1 MSFPEAEMLLKDPTR
16 LLQLLY
22 SKYGYIDEDVEQLYI
37 NQILY
42 NKKSH
47 YDTLYK
53 EYQYNDILEEF
64 LRRFYTSNEAIP
76 RIPKLANYYKN
87 YHLFFCKPVLR
98 DWRVHLMM
106 SKYGDNKAEVFYK
119 DNYGAD
125 TEMRNELE
133 QNIESSLSEES
144 LRVNNGKVSNN
155 NNKTIFDKVTRKFID
170 NTNNAYKHKANDN
183 KHKQMKCNQVNNN
196 NNNSITL
203 NLINDSKLNQTYG
216 LISKRSNNNSFL
228 DLMHSLNICNKIP
241 SSMRN
246 SLQNKN
252 NANRSN
258 SINNHL
264 KQKVIKKNATNVNA
278 NTIKQTG
285 NDMNNANNVN
295 NKNTFNPNIKMNFNN
310 TANKTKF
317 AEFKQNNPM
326 NNNNNTTHSKKN
338 SHINASS
345 NTHYNIIPSSHHKNK
360 SYQQNSIGACNS
372 INNLF
377 HYKSSRLTR
386 NNTKQLGYN
395 LSLKKSNPISNLH
408 SLSNNHNNNNSK
420 GRNTKLNLIKSPQ
433 HSSVTTYYN
442 MIFNMTHST
451 QTQKMKNDM
460 KHNTKTFVVQKSQR
474 SSSYKG
480 NTNNNSIENKNSR
493 NKRMFSQN
501 ASKTSTQSIK
511 TFNKTRNI
519 FTRSVENQKTKVS
532 GLNKVSNNQRQ
543 INAVIGLL
551 NKQNGYDDKKNT
563 FNQHFHFLHNKQQH
577 VNNNNNTKVQELK
590 NKLNHK
596 GSNNNTK
603 GKIMFQTLNGF
614 NIGLNRKL
622 RAVQSKNKKV

>member
-64 LRRFYTSNEAIP
+64 LRRFYTTNEATP

-133 QNIESSLSEES
+133 QNIESSLSEAS
-144 LRVNNGKVSNN
+144 LRGNNGKV
-155 NNKTIFDKVTRKFID
+155 NKTIFDKVTRKFID
-170 NTNNAYKHKANDN
+170 NNNNNNVYKHKVNDN
-183 KHKQMKCNQVNNN
+183 KQKQMKCNQVN

-246 SLQNKN
+246 SLPNKN
-252 NANRSN
+252 KANRSN

-264 KQKVIKKNATNVNA
+264 KQKVIKKNTTNTNVN
-278 NTIKQTG
+278 TTKQTG

-295 NKNTFNPNIKMNFNN
+295 NKNTFNPPIKMNFNN
-310 TANKTKF
+310 IANKTKF

-326 NNNNNTTHSKKN
+326 NNNNNNNTTHSKKN

-345 NTHYNIIPSSHHKNK
+345 NTHYNIISSSHHKNK

-408 SLSNNHNNNNSK
+408 SLSNNNNNNSK

-442 MIFNMTHST
+442 MIFNMTHNT
-451 QTQKMKNDM
+451 QTQKMKSDM

-519 FTRSVENQKTKVS
+519 FTRSVENQKTKVN
-532 GLNKVSNNQRQ
+532 GVNKISNNQRQ

-563 FNQHFHFLHNKQQH
+563 FNQHFHFLHNKQQY

-596 GSNNNTK
+596 STNNNNTK

-614 NIGLNRKL
+614 NIGLNRRLK
-622 RAVQSKNKKV
+622 AGQSKNKKI

>member
-64 LRRFYTSNEAIP
+64 LRRFYTTNEATP

-125 TEMRNELE
+125 TEMRNEFE
-133 QNIESSLSEES
+133 QNIESSLSEAS
-144 LRVNNGKVSNN
+144 LRGNNGKV
-155 NNKTIFDKVTRKFID
+155 NKTIFDKVTRKFID
-170 NTNNAYKHKANDN
+170 NNNNNVYKHKVNDN
-183 KHKQMKCNQVNNN
+183 KQKQMKCNQVN

-246 SLQNKN
+246 SLPNKN
-252 NANRSN
+252 KANRSN

-264 KQKVIKKNATNVNA
+264 KQKVIKKNTTNTNVN
-278 NTIKQTG
+278 TTKQTG
-285 NDMNNANNVN
+285 NDMNNANVN
-295 NKNTFNPNIKMNFNN
+295 NKNTFNPPIKMNFNN
-310 TANKTKF
+310 IANKTKF

-326 NNNNNTTHSKKN
+326 NNNNNNTTHSKKN

-345 NTHYNIIPSSHHKNK
+345 NTHYNIISSSHHKNK

-408 SLSNNHNNNNSK
+408 SLSNNNNNNSK

-442 MIFNMTHST
+442 MIFNMTHNT
-451 QTQKMKNDM
+451 QTQKMKSDM

-532 GLNKVSNNQRQ
+532 GVNKISNNQRQ

-563 FNQHFHFLHNKQQH
+563 FNHHFHFLHNNQQY

-596 GSNNNTK
+596 STNNNNTK

-614 NIGLNRKL
+614 NIGLNRRLK
-622 RAVQSKNKKV
+622 AGQSKNKKI

>member
-64 LRRFYTSNEAIP
+64 LRRFYTTNEATP

-125 TEMRNELE
+125 TEMRNEFE
-133 QNIESSLSEES
+133 QNIESSLSEAS
-144 LRVNNGKVSNN
+144 LRGNNGKV
-155 NNKTIFDKVTRKFID
+155 NKTIFDKVTRKFID
-170 NTNNAYKHKANDN
+170 NNNNNVYKHKVNDN
-183 KHKQMKCNQVNNN
+183 KQKQMKCNQVN

-246 SLQNKN
+246 SLPNKN
-252 NANRSN
+252 KANRSN

-264 KQKVIKKNATNVNA
+264 KQKVIKKNTTNTNVN
-278 NTIKQTG
+278 TTKQTG
-285 NDMNNANNVN
+285 NDMNNANVN
-295 NKNTFNPNIKMNFNN
+295 NKNTFNPPIKMNFNN
-310 TANKTKF
+310 IANKTKF

-326 NNNNNTTHSKKN
+326 NNNNNNTTHSKKN

-345 NTHYNIIPSSHHKNK
+345 NTHYNIISSSHHKNK

-408 SLSNNHNNNNSK
+408 SLSNNNNNNSK

-442 MIFNMTHST
+442 MIFNMTHNT
-451 QTQKMKNDM
+451 QTQKMKSDM

-532 GLNKVSNNQRQ
+532 GVNKISNNQRQ

-563 FNQHFHFLHNKQQH
+563 FNHHFHFLHNNQQY

-596 GSNNNTK
+596 STNNNNTK
-603 GKIMFQTLNGF
+603 GKIMFQTLN
-614 NIGLNRKL
+614 
-622 RAVQSKNKKV
+622 

>member
-64 LRRFYTSNEAIP
+64 LRRFYTTNEATP

-133 QNIESSLSEES
+133 QNIESSLSEAS
-144 LRVNNGKVSNN
+144 LRGNNGKV
-155 NNKTIFDKVTRKFID
+155 NKTIFDKVTRKFID
-170 NTNNAYKHKANDN
+170 NNNNNVYKHKVNDN
-183 KHKQMKCNQVNNN
+183 KQKQMKCNQVN

-246 SLQNKN
+246 SLPNKN
-252 NANRSN
+252 KANRSN

-264 KQKVIKKNATNVNA
+264 KQKVIKKNTTNTNVN
-278 NTIKQTG
+278 TTKQTG

-295 NKNTFNPNIKMNFNN
+295 NKNTFNPPIKMNFNN
-310 TANKTKF
+310 IANKTKF

-326 NNNNNTTHSKKN
+326 NNNNNNNTTHSKKN

-345 NTHYNIIPSSHHKNK
+345 NTHYNIISSSHHKNK

-408 SLSNNHNNNNSK
+408 SLSNNNNNNSK

-442 MIFNMTHST
+442 MIFNMTHNT
-451 QTQKMKNDM
+451 QTQKMKSDM

-519 FTRSVENQKTKVS
+519 FTRSVENQKTKVN
-532 GLNKVSNNQRQ
+532 GVNKISNNQRQ

-563 FNQHFHFLHNKQQH
+563 FNQHFHFLHNKQQY

-596 GSNNNTK
+596 STNNNNTK

-614 NIGLNRKL
+614 NIGLNRRLK
-622 RAVQSKNKKV
+622 AGQSKNKKI

>member
-1 MSFPEAEMLLKDPTR
+1 
-16 LLQLLY
+16 
-22 SKYGYIDEDVEQLYI
+22 
-37 NQILY
+37 
-42 NKKSH
+42 
-47 YDTLYK
+47 
-53 EYQYNDILEEF
+53 
-64 LRRFYTSNEAIP
+64 
-76 RIPKLANYYKN
+76 
-87 YHLFFCKPVLR
+87 
-98 DWRVHLMM
+98 
-106 SKYGDNKAEVFYK
+106 
-119 DNYGAD
+119 
-125 TEMRNELE
+125 
-133 QNIESSLSEES
+133 
-144 LRVNNGKVSNN
+144 
-155 NNKTIFDKVTRKFID
+155 
-170 NTNNAYKHKANDN
+170 
-183 KHKQMKCNQVNNN
+183 
-196 NNNSITL
+196 
-203 NLINDSKLNQTYG
+203 
-216 LISKRSNNNSFL
+216 
-228 DLMHSLNICNKIP
+228 
-241 SSMRN
+241 MRN
-246 SLQNKN
+246 SLPNKN

-264 KQKVIKKNATNVNA
+264 KQKVIKKNTTNVNT
-278 NTIKQTG
+278 NTTKQTG
-285 NDMNNANNVN
+285 NDINNANVN
-295 NKNTFNPNIKMNFNN
+295 NKNIFNPHMKMNFNN

-326 NNNNNTTHSKKN
+326 NNNNNNNTTHSKKN

-345 NTHYNIIPSSHHKNK
+345 NTHYNIISSSHHKNK

-408 SLSNNHNNNNSK
+408 SLSNNNNNSK

-451 QTQKMKNDM
+451 QTQKMKSDM

-493 NKRMFSQN
+493 NKKMFSHN

-519 FTRSVENQKTKVS
+519 FTRSVENQKTKVN
-532 GLNKVSNNQRQ
+532 GVNKVSNNQRQ

-551 NKQNGYDDKKNT
+551 NKQNGYDDKKYT
-563 FNQHFHFLHNKQQH
+563 FNQHFHFLYNKQQY
-577 VNNNNNTKVQELK
+577 VINNNNNNTKVQELK

-596 GSNNNTK
+596 GSSNNNNTK

-614 NIGLNRKL
+614 NIGLNRRL
-622 RAVQSKNKKV
+622 REVQSKNKKI